1 VYRWLVYIHVLA
13 AFAFLLAHGTSA
25 AVAFRLRSESER
37 SRLGALLDLSAG
49 TQGAMYICLL
59 AMLVAGIILGFM
71 GRWWGMGWIW
81 TSLLLLVLTAVG
93 MYVRASLPFHR
104 IRQAA
109 GLAYFDGRRAQPA
122 GAPAAEAVLKGAVAA
137 VRPAEVAGI
146 GLVPI
151 AIILW
156 LMMFKPF

>member
-1 VYRWLVYIHVLA
+1 VYRWLVYIHILA
-13 AFAFLLAHGTSA
+13 AFIFLLAHGTSA
-25 AVAFRLRSESER
+25 AVAFRLGRESER
-37 SRLGALLDLSAG
+37 SRLAALLDLSGA
-49 TQGAMYICLL
+49 TQGAMYLCLGVL
-59 AMLVAGIILGFM
+59 LVAGIILGFL

-81 TSLLLLVLTAVG
+81 TSLALLVLAAVG
-93 MYVRASLPFHR
+93 MYLRASLPFNR

-122 GAPAAEAVLKGAVAA
+122 GAPASESVLKSVAAA
-137 VRPAEVAGI
+137 VRPAEVAAM

-151 AIILW
+151 ALILW